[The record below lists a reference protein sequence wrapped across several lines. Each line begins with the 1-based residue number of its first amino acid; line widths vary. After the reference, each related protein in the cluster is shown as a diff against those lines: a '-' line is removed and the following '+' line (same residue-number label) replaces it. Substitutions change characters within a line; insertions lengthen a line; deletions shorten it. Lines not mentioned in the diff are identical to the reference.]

1 MFVRRFRC
9 ERDDVTV
16 DWISAL
22 KYESHRSR
30 REEAVLVFNTTNVRS
45 RSRFTVFVVRLR
57 SGEEVGKRLSF
68 HFLFFVA
75 KIERFEDALGEPFH
89 ARPTVFK
96 FRVDVFLTRVYIS

>member
-22 KYESHRSR
+22 KYESYRFR
-30 REEAVLVFNTTNVRS
+30 CEEAVLVFNTTNLLS
-45 RSRFTVFVVRLR
+45 QNHTTFVVRLH